1 MVSGIV
7 WVKPDH
13 RRLEFT
19 RIIPRLARA
28 YALTS
33 WDAPM
38 FWGLIKQEHDN
49 IGLTQACG
57 SWRLGGRLV
66 IHMPSWQ
73 DDVSSL
79 FLWMDRDTL
88 IADIET
94 AGDHATMGT
103 SIHR

>member
-1 MVSGIV
+1 MASGIV
-7 WVKPDH
+7 WVRPDH
-13 RRLEFT
+13 RRLGLPELF
-19 RIIPRLARA
+19 RGWRA

-33 WDAPM
+33 WDTPM

-73 DDVSSL
+73 GDVSPL

-94 AGDHATMGT
+94 AGDHATVGT